1 MLDPE
6 SQRVTDEEA
15 RELWRRAAELHA
27 AAERSRTTR
36 AVVRTGERGLT
47 LEDVSAAAEGAG
59 IGGDY
64 VRLALA
70 ERRLP
75 DGDAIRRDRWAARW
89 LRRVVG
95 DADAIEVSRVVR
107 AGPARVLA
115 AFRAIAERPPYGLRL
130 EDGIGED
137 PLRDGV
143 LIYRRAAQAPSAFDG
158 ALELADARVVF
169 VTVRPEGEG
178 GARLRVRVP
187 LFRRGV
193 NLTLGGVSAG
203 MLGAG
208 GSWGGWTLG
217 GALAAAL
224 GVASAAALVLP
235 AGVGAVAGGALGLA
249 GFRRLYHGLVRRAE
263 SALRGLLGAV
273 AIEAEGSA
281 PGVLRALEQGGAE
294 QGGTEG
300 RTLPRG
306 AEGGE

>member
-1 MLDPE
+1 MQDREPE
-6 SQRVTDEEA
+6 RVTDEEA

-27 AAERSRTTR
+27 AADRSQASRR
-36 AVVRTGERGLT
+36 ALVRAGERGLT

-59 IGGDY
+59 IDPDY

-75 DGDAIRRDRWAARW
+75 DGDAIRRDRWTARW

-107 AGPARVLA
+107 AEPARVLE
-115 AFRAIAERPPYGLRL
+115 AFRAVAERMPYGLQL

-143 LIYRRAAQAPSAFDG
+143 LIYRRGAPAASAFDS
-158 ALELADARVVF
+158 ALELADVRVVF
-169 VTVRPEGEG
+169 VTVRTAGDG
-178 GARLRVRVP
+178 SLVRLHVP

-193 NLTLGGVSAG
+193 NLTLSGVSTG
-203 MLGAG
+203 MFGAG
-208 GSWGGWTLG
+208 GSWAGWSLG

-224 GVASAAALVLP
+224 GAASVAALAAS
-235 AGVGAVAGGALGLA
+235 AGVGAVAGGAIGLG

-263 SALRGLLGAV
+263 SALNGLLAAV
-273 AIEAEGSA
+273 AVEAERRA
-281 PGVLRALEQGGAE
+281 PGVLRALEQGGAD
-294 QGGTEG
+294 G
-300 RTLPRG
+300 RQLPGG
-306 AEGGE
+306 AEGRG